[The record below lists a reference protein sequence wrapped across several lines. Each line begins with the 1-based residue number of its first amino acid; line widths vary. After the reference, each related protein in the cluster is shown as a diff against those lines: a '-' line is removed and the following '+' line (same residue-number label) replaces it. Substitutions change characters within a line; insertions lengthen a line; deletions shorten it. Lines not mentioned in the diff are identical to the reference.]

1 MDPGNNEIL
10 ELVRRLLTPEQ
21 IERSIIYWHKI
32 VRSDGTPI
40 KAGPQIFL
48 MPYKGTVVFVDLAP
62 TYNWA
67 HPCLYIFIDSTAKKT
82 QLMKASFP
90 PFFGTP
96 DENYVILLRF
106 GEIPPHERYF
116 AVFDQYK
123 PLKKGDKNETE

>member
-1 MDPGNNEIL
+1 MDIGKDEIL
-10 ELVRRLLTPEQ
+10 ELVRRSLTPEQ
-21 IERSIIYWHKI
+21 IERSIIYWDNR
-32 VRSDGTPI
+32 VLLDGTPI
-40 KAGPQIFL
+40 KAGPQTFL

-67 HPCLYIFIDSTAKKT
+67 HPCLYICIDSTGKKA

-96 DENYVILLRF
+96 DENYVILFRF

-116 AVFDQYK
+116 SVFDPDQ
-123 PLKKGDKNETE
+123 PLKKGDENETE